1 MPQMAE
7 TIDFEAEGLLA
18 NLEGED
24 RESRLALLKRLEED
38 GADVEELRIAVAQSR
53 LAVLPVERLL
63 AGEPKYTAE
72 QVSERSGVP
81 IDVLER
87 QWRSLGL
94 AIGDRDETLLNSDDV
109 ESAHRMRTLL
119 DAGIDEDAI
128 AELGR
133 TIAVAMSQFAAASRQ
148 IMADTYATPDDRE
161 DDVSDRLA
169 ESVQTL
175 FPLVGPT
182 LDYVYKLHLREQ
194 LRHAVFTSDGD
205 DAGPTVVSTIGF
217 ADLVGFT
224 SLGEELQPEQIGQVT
239 GRLDE
244 ISREVATGP
253 VRLVKLIGDAAML
266 VAPDT
271 PSLLEAL
278 HDLLEAMGK
287 EGEGFPL
294 IRAGVACGPVV
305 TRGGDFYGSPV
316 NVASRVTGIARPG
329 SMLVTDEVRAQV
341 EDSYDFSRAGRKH
354 LKGINGTVELFRC
367 RRQRE
372 DDGD

>member
-1 MPQMAE
+1 MAE
-7 TIDFEAEGLLA
+7 AIDFEAEGLLA
-18 NLEGED
+18 GLEGED
-24 RESRLALLKRLEED
+24 RESRLALLERLRSDGAELEE
-38 GADVEELRIAVAQSR
+38 LQNAVAQGR

-63 AGEPKYTAE
+63 AGDPKYSAE
-72 QVSERSGVP
+72 EVSERSGVP

-94 AIGDRDETLLNSDDV
+94 AIGDRDEVLLNSDDV

-119 DAGIDEDAI
+119 DAGVEEDAI

-148 IMADTYATPDDRE
+148 IMADTYATGDDPE

-194 LRHAVFTSDGD
+194 LRHAVFTPDGD
-205 DAGPTVVSTIGF
+205 DIGSTVVSTIGF

-224 SLGEELQPEQIGQVT
+224 SLGEELQPEEIGQVT

-244 ISREVATGP
+244 IAREVATGP

-266 VAPDT
+266 AAPDT
-271 PSLLEAL
+271 TSLLEAM
-278 HDLLEAMGK
+278 HALLEAMGD
-287 EGEGFPL
+287 EGEGYPL

-329 SMLVTDEVRAQV
+329 SMLVTGEVREQV
-341 EDSYDFSRAGRKH
+341 DGSYDFSRAGRKH
-354 LKGINGTVELFRC
+354 LKGIHGTAELFRC
-367 RRQRE
+367 RRLKEDR
-372 DDGD
+372 DDGV